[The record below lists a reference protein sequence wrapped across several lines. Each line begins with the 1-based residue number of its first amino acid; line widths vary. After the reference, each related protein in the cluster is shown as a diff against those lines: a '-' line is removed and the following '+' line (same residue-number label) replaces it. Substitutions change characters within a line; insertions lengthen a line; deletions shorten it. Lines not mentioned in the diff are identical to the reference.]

1 MNRRSALTGACFALL
16 LFAVAQA
23 TAQSPA
29 QTPPP
34 TTSAA
39 EVEIEVDAPP
49 GTAAAGK
56 DEIVVERNG
65 EIDAAA
71 TAFARMDSDRDGQL
85 SLREFEKGIASPRG
99 YDGSGGVVYQRLPA
113 RFRALDGDASG
124 YLEEVEFA
132 TFVQR
137 WNGPGAAPALPAS
150 DRDGDGRL
158 DFREFVA
165 LLAPR

>member
-1 MNRRSALTGACFALL
+1 MNLRSGITAACFALL
-16 LFAVAQA
+16 LFAVVPA
-23 TAQSPA
+23 PA
-29 QTPPP
+29 QTPGP
-34 TTSAA
+34 SATA
-39 EVEIEVDAPP
+39 VEVEIEADAELDS
-49 GTAAAGK
+49 AAAGQE
-56 DEIVVERNG
+56 EILVERNG
-65 EIDAAA
+65 EVDAAA

-124 YLEEVEFA
+124 YLEAVEFA

-137 WNGPGAAPALPAS
+137 WHGPGAAPALLAS
-150 DRDGDGRL
+150 DRNGDGRL

-165 LLAPR
+165 LLAPRG